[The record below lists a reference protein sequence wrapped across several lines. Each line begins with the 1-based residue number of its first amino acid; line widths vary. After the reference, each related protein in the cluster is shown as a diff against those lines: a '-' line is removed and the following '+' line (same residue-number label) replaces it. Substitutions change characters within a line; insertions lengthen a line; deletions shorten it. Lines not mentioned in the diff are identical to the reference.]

1 MHNVT
6 PADKHKLI
14 SYRDF
19 SSGGILA
26 VSQDKWRIKSI
37 VLEYI
42 ENNFPYS
49 AKETHHW
56 YKNVYSHTDD
66 AHACESTLRPS
77 L

>member
-49 AKETHHW
+49 AKETHH
-56 YKNVYSHTDD
+56 
-66 AHACESTLRPS
+66 
-77 L
+77 